1 MPEEVVDDGFRISAR
16 RVDHDVVL
24 VEVVGEL
31 DIQTV
36 PQAKAFL
43 TQVTAPRPRHLVLDL
58 SSLTFL
64 ASSGIGLLIGVLS
77 GEEGIHGRLHL
88 LGVTGNV
95 PVERPLTLVGLIDR
109 FDVAHDLSSLL
120 AELDKIEPLAD

>member
-1 MPEEVVDDGFRISAR
+1 MPEEVVEDGFRIGAR

-24 VEVVGEL
+24 VELMGDL

-43 TQVTAPRPRHLVLDL
+43 TRVTATTPRHLVLDL
-58 SSLTFL
+58 TGLTFL
-64 ASSGIGLLIGVLS
+64 ASSGIGLLIAAQS
-77 GEEGIHGRLHL
+77 GDEGIHGRLHL

-95 PVERPLTLVGLIDR
+95 PVERPMTLVGLIDR
-109 FDVAHDLSSLL
+109 FDVAPDLNTLL
-120 AELDKIEPLAD
+120 AKLDKIEPMAD